1 MRYSSAEEKL
11 RILALCGI
19 VDNVREKITAYSS
32 QYNRTYVSLR
42 DSSSVYDENLIHRLK
57 LLIDSLE
64 YAYRIISILSTN
76 LCRDE
81 PLWAEVIRAYHIL
94 DKEYN
99 MIVGVDPNKPLPAK
113 IREGLYEV
121 YSGLRSIVESSA

>member
-1 MRYSSAEEKL
+1 LSYSSIEEKL

-19 VDNVREKITAYSS
+19 ISDVQAKITIYST
-32 QYNRTYVSLR
+32 QYNRTYSSLK
-42 DSSSVYDENLIHRLK
+42 DSTSIRDENLIYRLK
-57 LLIDSLE
+57 LLIDSLK
-64 YAYRIISILSTN
+64 YAYRIISALSVS

-81 PLWAEVIRAYHIL
+81 PLWSEVVKAYHLL
-94 DKEYN
+94 DREYN